1 MTHDTSR
8 TDQPTTRPR
17 TPLAA
22 PLHAIES
29 STALDPVVAVGDR
42 VSGAIVAGD
51 LRRQVLQGAWLGHAL
66 HPLLVEVP
74 MGTWMSATLLDLAGD
89 DASRDGA
96 RLLTGVGVLAAVPAA
111 LSGWSEYAE
120 TDTRSRR
127 VGVVHA
133 IANGAGAGLQVA
145 SWVARRNGQH
155 RLGAALG
162 LVALGAVG
170 AGGFLGGHLAAAR
183 KVGTHDPSFIPEQ
196 PYLR

>member
-42 VSGAIVAGD
+42 VSGAIVADD

-111 LSGWSEYAE
+111 
-120 TDTRSRR
+120 RR
-127 VGVVHA
+127 LDIGVLDADVMFDY
-133 IANGAGAGLQVA
+133 IDKLPKDGAGLPTV
-145 SWVARRNGQH
+145 G
-155 RLGAALG
+155 RLGVELYSTRN
-162 LVALGAVG
+162 
-170 AGGFLGGHLAAAR
+170 F
-183 KVGTHDPSFIPEQ
+183 K
-196 PYLR
+196 

>member
-1 MTHDTSR
+1 MTSETVR
-8 TDQPTTRPR
+8 DQPTTRPR

-42 VSGAIVAGD
+42 VSGAIVADD

-74 MGTWMSATLLDLAGD
+74 MGTWMSASLLDLASD

-133 IANGAGAGLQVA
+133 IANGASAGLQVA
-145 SWVARRNGQH
+145 SWVARRNGRH

-196 PYLR
+196 PYLS

>member
-1 MTHDTSR
+1 MLRGHPAQTATLHDVPSLLAAVAEDVEGDDFAPRLTLLG
-8 TDQPTTRPR
+8 R

-42 VSGAIVAGD
+42 VSGAIVADD

-133 IANGAGAGLQVA
+133 IANGVLIRYSSAKPPTATGKQD
-145 SWVARRNGQH
+145 R
-155 RLGAALG
+155 
-162 LVALGAVG
+162 
-170 AGGFLGGHLAAAR
+170 FL
-183 KVGTHDPSFIPEQ
+183 S
-196 PYLR
+196 